1 MNDDLYLKVLKNNPD
16 INKDDVKTYLA
27 INDYDLLITYKNNQR
42 ELFDTYDNTRR
53 YVPYISEALTTEQ
66 MRKEFT
72 IQLSKLMR
80 RKNITQEELAY
91 KIGTSQS
98 MVSKYLK
105 GEALPGF
112 IILKKI
118 ADALHSHV
126 DDLYSVY

>member
-1 MNDDLYLKVLKNNPD
+1 MNDKLYLEVLRHNPD
-16 INKDDVKTYLA
+16 IDKNDVKSYLA
-27 INDYDLLITYKNNQR
+27 MNEYDLLITYKNNQR
-42 ELFDTYDNTRR
+42 ELFDTFDNTRR
-53 YVPYISEALTTEQ
+53 YIPYVSEALTTEQ

-80 RKNITQEELAY
+80 RKNVTQEELAY
-91 KIGTSQS
+91 NIGTSQS
-98 MVSKYLK
+98 MVCKYLN

-118 ADALHSHV
+118 ANALHCHV

>member
-1 MNDDLYLKVLKNNPD
+1 MNDDLYLKVLKHNPD
-16 INKDDVKTYLA
+16 INKEDVKSYLV

-53 YVPYISEALTTEQ
+53 YIPYISEALTTEQ

-80 RKNITQEELAY
+80 RKNVTQEELAY
-91 KIGTSQS
+91 GVGTTQS
-98 MVSKYLK
+98 MICKYLK

-118 ADALHSHV
+118 ADTLHCQV